1 MQQPEVPPNYRAYE
15 PGRTAAVSAWPRPE
29 PLIGQI
35 GRTPYPVD
43 ALPMAI
49 RRAVEEVQACV
60 QAPVEMVASSA
71 LATASLAAQA
81 LADVRRNRTLVGPI
95 GLYFLTVA
103 ESGERKSTVDRL
115 FGRAVYDFQDRQRAD
130 ARASVA
136 AHTADLAAWE
146 ARRDASLSHLQGDA
160 KANKSVDGH
169 RADLAVIEAGKPVA
183 PRVPR
188 LLYADVTQERLMRSL
203 ATEWPSGGI
212 FASEGAAVFGGHSMS
227 RDSIA
232 RTLAALNTLWDGGTF
247 LVDRSQAPSF
257 AVRGARMTMALQV
270 QPHVLT
276 DFLERDRGLSRGSGF
291 LARFLIAQPVST
303 QGRRPYRETDATPE
317 LDVFSRRIAELL
329 ADLPPVDAERGLS
342 PAVLDFSPEAK
353 AHWIERYNAIE
364 SQLSSDGDFA
374 AIPDVAA
381 KAADNIARLAAVLH
395 VFEHGAAGAI
405 SADTMH
411 DAGEIV
417 TWHLYSA
424 KALLGPLS
432 VSRDEANAATL
443 DRWLLD
449 RCAMEGVD
457 GFSTGTLLQSGPNAT
472 RKREDFNRAVELLAE
487 RGRVRLVQDGK
498 RRRLAVNPALLDGV
512 AAVDGAD
519 HRLDGC

>member
-1 MQQPEVPPNYRAYE
+1 MQQPEAPPNYRAFE
-15 PGRTAAVSAWPRPE
+15 SGRSGNDWPQPE

-35 GRTPYPVD
+35 RRAPYPVD
-43 ALPMAI
+43 ALPMSI

-71 LATASLAAQA
+71 LATASLAIQA
-81 LADVRRNRTLVGPI
+81 LADVRRNQTLVGPA

-115 FGRAVYDFQDRQRAD
+115 FGRAVYDFQDRQREA
-130 ARASVA
+130 AKSSLA
-136 AHTADLAAWE
+136 AHAADMAAWE
-146 ARRDASLSHLQGDA
+146 ARREATLSHLQSDA
-160 KANKSVDGH
+160 KGNKPVDGH
-169 RADLAVIEAGKPVA
+169 RADLAVIEAGRPVA

-212 FASEGAAVFGGHSMS
+212 FASEGAAVFGGHSMG

-270 QPHVLT
+270 QPHVLA

-303 QGRRPYRETDATPE
+303 QGRRPYREMAATPE
-317 LDVFSRRIAELL
+317 LDAFSARIAELL
-329 ADLPPVDAERGLS
+329 ADLPAVDPERGLM
-342 PAVLDFSPEAK
+342 PAVLDFNPEAK
-353 AHWIERYNAIE
+353 ALWIERYNAIE
-364 SQLSSDGDFA
+364 GQLSSDGDFA
-374 AIPDVAA
+374 SIPDVAA
-381 KAADNIARLAAVLH
+381 KAADNVARLAAVLH
-395 VFEHGAAGAI
+395 VFEHGAAGTI
-405 SADTMH
+405 SADTVEN
-411 DAGEIV
+411 AGEIV
-417 TWHLYSA
+417 VWHLYSA

-432 VSRDEANAATL
+432 ISKDEANAASL

-449 RCAMEGVD
+449 RCVLEGVD
-457 GFSTGTLLQSGPNAT
+457 GFSTRTLLQSGPNAT
-472 RKREDFNRAVELLAE
+472 RKREDFNRAIELLAE
-487 RGRVRLVQDGK
+487 HGRVRVVQHGK
-498 RRRLAVNPALLDGV
+498 RRRLTINPALLDGSV
-512 AAVDGAD
+512 AIGRDDRAAD
-519 HRLDGC
+519 HER